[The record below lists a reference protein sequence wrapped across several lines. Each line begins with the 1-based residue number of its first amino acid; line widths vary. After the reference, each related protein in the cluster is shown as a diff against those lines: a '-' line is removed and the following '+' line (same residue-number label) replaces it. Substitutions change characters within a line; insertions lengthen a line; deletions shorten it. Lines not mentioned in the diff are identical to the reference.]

1 MKTKEIKKILSE
13 AKTIAVVGIS
23 RNPYKTSRDIADFLM
38 RKGYQVVG
46 VNPNFT
52 GEIENIN
59 VYSSLTEIPFA
70 IDIVNVFRRSEDIPE
85 IIDDVLKKKPK
96 TLWLQLG
103 IQNDEAVKPVEEAGI
118 NVIQNNCI
126 KVMYGLVM

>member
-23 RNPYKTSRDIADFLM
+23 RNPYKTSRDIADFLL

-103 IQNDEAVKPVEEAGI
+103 IQNDEAVKPIEEAGI